1 MRNARD
7 RAGPRLAAIVAVTA
21 VTVTIAGCS
30 PRVLESPSGLL
41 VPVAAEYN
49 GMEAL
54 LEGELATTS
63 GGCLAVR
70 WGEPATVTVIVTA
83 PGTRLEGDSAVV
95 MPGHESLTV
104 GDTVALGG
112 GFRNPDDWPENIAL
126 PAECDSETEVFFVNS
141 GG

>member
-1 MRNARD
+1 V
-7 RAGPRLAAIVAVTA
+7 IFAVP
-21 VTVTIAGCS
+21 GCS

-63 GGCLAVR
+63 GGCLALR